1 MTVATRARLLLFSS
15 LGLSL
20 VAPIVWWFYRPTGL
34 SIDIGGHPFGVD
46 FANIWAAPR
55 IAAQHGVMILFDH
68 DAYHDQAAAIFGTNI
83 MRMEWSYPPTML
95 LFATPLSLLPYYF
108 VLIAWTLGGFALYAA
123 VVLHR
128 VAPAARGVGLLFL
141 LLAPASVV
149 TIVVGQNSFFTAA
162 IVLGGIVLLDR
173 RPWLA
178 GVLFGLL
185 VVKPHLVLLVPVALV
200 AVGAWRTI
208 ASAAL
213 TAGLLVAASAA
224 IWGVDPWIAWWTKT
238 CAHVYLVLAQFEQF
252 HTFMMPS
259 VFASARAIGLS
270 PAAANIVQAVAALSV
285 ALTTLLIFR
294 QTRDVALRALLLT
307 SGAFLVSPYVFN
319 YDMTAMTGAL
329 LWVMLSAVPASR
341 LDALTFGAAWVLP
354 AAIWYMRPLGA
365 DVWSLVIVA
374 VFAIA
379 VARARRMSRAV
390 DARILTPLM
399 PAR

>member
-1 MTVATRARLLLFSS
+1 
-15 LGLSL
+15 
-20 VAPIVWWFYRPTGL
+20 
-34 SIDIGGHPFGVD
+34 
-46 FANIWAAPR
+46 
-55 IAAQHGVMILFDH
+55 
-68 DAYHDQAAAIFGTNI
+68 
-83 MRMEWSYPPTML
+83 
-95 LFATPLSLLPYYF
+95 
-108 VLIAWTLGGFALYAA
+108 
-123 VVLHR
+123 
-128 VAPAARGVGLLFL
+128 
-141 LLAPASVV
+141 
-149 TIVVGQNSFFTAA
+149 
-162 IVLGGIVLLDR
+162 
-173 RPWLA
+173 
-178 GVLFGLL
+178 
-185 VVKPHLVLLVPVALV
+185 
-200 AVGAWRTI
+200 
-208 ASAAL
+208 
-213 TAGLLVAASAA
+213 
-224 IWGVDPWIAWWTKT
+224 
-238 CAHVYLVLAQFEQF
+238 VYLVLAQFEQF